1 MEAIKEN
8 IQDIVPNPTSL
19 RELSLKYKDRL
30 LTNINVDYFILALGV
45 TLSAITSVMFY
56 NYITLKRKNSIKDK
70 TSKEAI
76 ESKEDGTKEVAKD
89 EAKDGAKDKAEDE
102 AEDEARE
109 KEKGIE
115 KTDKWKKEEWFKWLK
130 QLEEDWKI
138 FFSKIEHEKN
148 IWLKE
153 KEEDWKQWLILLD
166 NKWMHYNPNMEKE
179 FNTNVLQKSANWTEF
194 HWKKWMLTE
203 GILYIDLEWKKW
215 IYEKHAQLDQQIVK
229 QWIKWKKDKIVSW
242 LTTDWKRD
250 EQEHWDEFEN
260 KKWTKWFCLSEMK
273 NLDEFKERI
282 NKEWEDWFS
291 WVKVKDNIFINFILN
306 DWLDWKDDNYA
317 MFSEWMELFVKKW
330 INEKQWT
337 VWEQEKGNAQI
348 QKESPCSLVNN
359 EQSS

>member
-30 LTNINVDYFILALGV
+30 LTNINADYFILALGV

-56 NYITLKRKNSIKDK
+56 NYITSKRKNSIKDEA
-70 TSKEAI
+70 SKEAI
-76 ESKEDGTKEVAKD
+76 EPKEDGTKV
-89 EAKDGAKDKAEDE
+89 EANDGTNDG
-102 AEDEARE
+102 E
-109 KEKGIE
+109 KK
-115 KTDKWKKEEWFKWLK
+115 KT
-130 QLEEDWKI
+130 
-138 FFSKIEHEKN
+138 
-148 IWLKE
+148 
-153 KEEDWKQWLILLD
+153 
-166 NKWMHYNPNMEKE
+166 
-179 FNTNVLQKSANWTEF
+179 
-194 HWKKWMLTE
+194 
-203 GILYIDLEWKKW
+203 
-215 IYEKHAQLDQQIVK
+215 
-229 QWIKWKKDKIVSW
+229 
-242 LTTDWKRD
+242 
-250 EQEHWDEFEN
+250 
-260 KKWTKWFCLSEMK
+260 

>member
-1 MEAIKEN
+1 M
-8 IQDIVPNPTSL
+8 
-19 RELSLKYKDRL
+19 
-30 LTNINVDYFILALGV
+30 
-45 TLSAITSVMFY
+45 
-56 NYITLKRKNSIKDK
+56 
-70 TSKEAI
+70 
-76 ESKEDGTKEVAKD
+76 
-89 EAKDGAKDKAEDE
+89 
-102 AEDEARE
+102 
-109 KEKGIE
+109 
-115 KTDKWKKEEWFKWLK
+115 
-130 QLEEDWKI
+130 EEDWKI

-179 FNTNVLQKSANWTEF
+179 FNTNVLQKSANWTEA